1 MKIFKRKPGLVMVD
15 RRVDWLSQ
23 HFYFNHLSTLIL
35 SNIIVTVASLETLL
49 ASALS
54 TLKKLKLS
62 QVAMT
67 SEHILTS
74 KAALLQGVKLWREV
88 CVFLRDNS
96 SLKAFDLGLI
106 QHQWERIGIFDP
118 VHGNQGLKPLVRVAN
133 HARYLETR
141 RI

>member
-74 KAALLQGVKLWREV
+74 
-88 CVFLRDNS
+88 
-96 SLKAFDLGLI
+96 
-106 QHQWERIGIFDP
+106 
-118 VHGNQGLKPLVRVAN
+118 
-133 HARYLETR
+133 
-141 RI
+141 